1 MWRRLVSYE
10 YLLEPIPGPPGQF
23 RFFYLLLAL
32 GIGCALL
39 WVASMYR
46 KRSNLE
52 LRRALAAET
61 ILAVAGLSLV
71 GCSFAGVPYLSMRIL
86 VFGSSL
92 LALLGPVVVW
102 VRQCERPRLM
112 ERHLQAYIGQLDV
125 LQPSLPR
132 YTSLLLSTAH
142 LVGLAALAQH
152 YRWPL
157 WSVWVLLLI
166 LLCPLWWLSLR
177 RRRWHIHVEAL
188 APLFLVYTV
197 LAARLFVLIGAK
209 VVGYPHFNLPP
220 VWERVLSVDL
230 AVLLA
235 LPWSLSLQVY
245 AVLRQQRRE
254 RALLSAVAAVWLL
267 LSFGWAAY
275 TYLHHHTHGVT
286 GSDPYCY
293 AQMAVDWV
301 EHHAPL
307 HRFPLVARMA
317 QLGVFPEAGL
327 HLGYHLPHDAS
338 GRAATV
344 WPVGQSV
351 LLALGYGLA
360 GESGLYLT
368 TPVVGLLSLAALA
381 ALGWELLAGRSTGE
395 RLLVSAVAVF
405 LLATSYAQIERLV
418 VPMADAAAQLFTTLT
433 VWLWLRAT
441 RTPAP
446 QGAGQAKR
454 SQRSWLCAL
463 LAGLSF
469 AAAYWVRHTQLVLGV
484 TVLFAGW
491 AVPGERRRYVGLVAV
506 FALAAW
512 CVAMPDLLYHQRV
525 MGHWLLPESLE
536 LRHFSLAFM
545 GRMSVRMARDL
556 FSVREFLYVA
566 PLMVYGA
573 WRHWRDDRVRFG
585 MLCTWVVAILLIH
598 LPYEALRVR
607 DLLSIF
613 PALCWWVGYGVLGLW
628 QWVEKRLS
636 EPAVAARWQPRGMT
650 RYLRGLIYGWLVA
663 ALLLLRTRSTL
674 LLPKASDFD
683 AFGHLNAFQR
693 AGFAQIGLDTE
704 ETAWI
709 GASLNSGSIDLH
721 SERMAFRPALWRPD
735 ELYTFVDDAIAGQTP
750 VYLLQDGLEMAASVE
765 AARQRY
771 QLQLVG
777 RYDIPFYHTGG
788 GSTGGRIPLYRVEAA
803 TN

>member
-1 MWRRLVSYE
+1 MWRRLVGYE
-10 YLLEPIPGPPGQF
+10 YLLEPIPGQPGQF
-23 RFFYLLLAL
+23 RFFYLLLAI
-32 GIGCALL
+32 GMGCALL

-46 KRSNLE
+46 KRHSVE

-86 VFGSSL
+86 VFGSGL

-102 VRQCERPRLM
+102 VRQRERPRLK
-112 ERHLQAYIGQLDV
+112 ERHLQAILGQLDV
-125 LQPSLPR
+125 LQPSLPP
-132 YTSLLLSTAH
+132 YTSLLLSTTH
-142 LVGLAALAQH
+142 VVGLAALAQH
-152 YRWPL
+152 YGWPL
-157 WSVWVLLLI
+157 WSVCVLLVIVLS
-166 LLCPLWWLSLR
+166 PLWWLSWR
-177 RRRWHIHVEAL
+177 RRGWRVHVEAL
-188 APLFLVYTV
+188 APLFLIDAV
-197 LAARLFVLIGAK
+197 LVARLFVLIVAK
-209 VVGYPHFNLPP
+209 LVGYPHFNLPP
-220 VWERVLSVDL
+220 PWDRVLSVDL
-230 AVLLA
+230 AVLVA
-235 LPWSLSLQVY
+235 LSWSLSSQVH

-254 RALLSAVAAVWLL
+254 RALLPAVAVAWIL
-267 LSFGWAAY
+267 LSFGWASY
-275 TYLHHHTHGVT
+275 TYVHHHTHGVT

-301 EHHAPL
+301 EHHVPV

-317 QLGVFPEAGL
+317 QSGVFPEAGV
-327 HLGYHLPHDAS
+327 HLGYHLPYDAS
-338 GRAATV
+338 GRSATV

-381 ALGWELLAGRSTGE
+381 ALSWELLAERSMGE

-433 VWLWLRAT
+433 VCLWLRAMGS
-441 RTPAP
+441 PAP
-446 QGAGQAKR
+446 EASGQAKR
-454 SQRSWLCAL
+454 SQRSWLWAI

-484 TVLFAGW
+484 TVLFVAW
-491 AVPGERRRYVGLVAV
+491 ATSGERRRKVGLLAV

-512 CVAMPDLLYHQRV
+512 WVVLPDLIYHQQV
-525 MGHWLLPESLE
+525 MGHWLRPESLE

-545 GRMSVRMARDL
+545 GRMSMRMARDL
-556 FSVREFLYVA
+556 FSAREFLYVA
-566 PLMVYGA
+566 PLLLYGA
-573 WRHWRDDRVRFG
+573 WHHRRDDGVRFG
-585 MLCTWVVAILLIH
+585 LLCTWVVAILLVH
-598 LPYEALRVR
+598 LPYEALRLR

-613 PALCWWVGYGVLGLW
+613 PALCWWVGYGVLALW
-628 QWVEKRLS
+628 QWVEKRLL
-636 EPAVAARWQPRGMT
+636 EPTTAVAWQPRGMT
-650 RYLRGLIYGWLVA
+650 RYVRGLSYGWLVA
-663 ALLLLRTRSTL
+663 TLLLLRTRSTL
-674 LLPKASDFD
+674 LLPRASDFD

-704 ETAWI
+704 GTAWI

-721 SERMAFRPALWRPD
+721 SERTAFRPALWRPD
-735 ELYTFVDDAIAGQTP
+735 ELYTFVDDALAGQTP
-750 VYLLQDGLEMAASVE
+750 VYLLQDGLEMAAPVE

-777 RYDIPFYHTGG
+777 LYDIPFYHTGG
-788 GSTGGRIPLYRVEAA
+788 GSTGGRIPLYRVEAT